1 MFLSTGGILDWQEI
15 YAWIGEQVIQ
25 YIYTSKFNINY
36 VKYIYFWNEM
46 FNHFTNLRAD
56 KWKCL

>member
-36 VKYIYFWNEM
+36 VKYIYF
-46 FNHFTNLRAD
+46 
-56 KWKCL
+56 